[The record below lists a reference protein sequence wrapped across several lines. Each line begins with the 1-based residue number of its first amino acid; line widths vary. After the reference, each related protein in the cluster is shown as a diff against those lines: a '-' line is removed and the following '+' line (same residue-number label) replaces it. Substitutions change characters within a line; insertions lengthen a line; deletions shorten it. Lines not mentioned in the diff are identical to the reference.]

1 MIQMQVEE
9 PMSSMRWHNNMN
21 NITLTIEQIEEMLDK
36 AARRGAKEALRSIGL
51 LDDDA
56 QKDIIEMRSLLE
68 AWRDTRKS
76 CWSTVVKL
84 TTVALLTFIA
94 GAVWMTMGK

>member
-1 MIQMQVEE
+1 MADIKLTTEE
-9 PMSSMRWHNNMN
+9 LEDMMDR
-21 NITLTIEQIEEMLDK
+21 

-56 QKDIIEMRSLLE
+56 IKDIVEMRSLLE
-68 AWRDTRKS
+68 AWRDTRRS
-76 CWSTVVKL
+76 IWSTVVKL
-84 TTVALLTFIA
+84 STVGLLTFIA

>member
-1 MIQMQVEE
+1 
-9 PMSSMRWHNNMN
+9 MSEVKLSPDELEN
-21 NITLTIEQIEEMLDK
+21 MLDR

-56 QKDIIEMRSLLE
+56 QKDITEMRSLLE
-68 AWRDTRKS
+68 AWRDTRRS
-76 CWSTVVKL
+76 IWSTVTKL
-84 TTVALLTFIA
+84 VTVGVLTFIA

>member
-1 MIQMQVEE
+1 MADIRLTSEEVED
-9 PMSSMRWHNNMN
+9 
-21 NITLTIEQIEEMLDK
+21 MLDR

-56 QKDIIEMRSLLE
+56 QRDITEMRSLLE

-76 CWSTVVKL
+76 IWSTITKL
-84 TTVALLTFIA
+84 VTVGVLTFIA
-94 GAVWMTMGK
+94 GAVWMTMSK

>member
-1 MIQMQVEE
+1 MSDIKLSPEE
-9 PMSSMRWHNNMN
+9 
-21 NITLTIEQIEEMLDK
+21 IEDMLDR

-56 QKDIIEMRSLLE
+56 HKDITEMRSLIE

-76 CWSTVVKL
+76 IWSTITKL
-84 TTVALLTFIA
+84 VTVAVLTFIA
-94 GAVWMTMGK
+94 GAVWMTMSK

>member
-1 MIQMQVEE
+1 MSDIKLTPEEVE
-9 PMSSMRWHNNMN
+9 
-21 NITLTIEQIEEMLDK
+21 TMLDN

-56 QKDIIEMRSLLE
+56 ARDIIEMRSLLE

-76 CWSTVVKL
+76 VWSTIVKV

>member
-1 MIQMQVEE
+1 
-9 PMSSMRWHNNMN
+9 MSD
-21 NITLTIEQIEEMLDK
+21 IKLTPDDLEEMLDN

-51 LDDDA
+51 RDDDA
-56 QKDIIEMRSLLE
+56 ARDIIEMRSLLE

-76 CWSTVVKL
+76 VWSTVVKL
-84 TTVALLTFIA
+84 ATVALLTFIA

>member
-1 MIQMQVEE
+1 MSEVKLTHEE
-9 PMSSMRWHNNMN
+9 V
-21 NITLTIEQIEEMLDK
+21 EEMLDR

-56 QKDIIEMRSLLE
+56 HKDITEMRSLLE

-76 CWSTVVKL
+76 IWSTVTRLV
-84 TTVALLTFIA
+84 TVAILTFIA
-94 GAVWMTMGK
+94 GAVWMTLNK

>member
-1 MIQMQVEE
+1 
-9 PMSSMRWHNNMN
+9 MSD
-21 NITLTIEQIEEMLDK
+21 IKLTHDELEAMLDR

-56 QKDIIEMRSLLE
+56 QRDITEMRSLLE

-76 CWSTVVKL
+76 VWSTVTKL
-84 TTVALLTFIA
+84 VTVAVLTFIA
-94 GAVWMTMGK
+94 GAVWMTMNK

>member
-1 MIQMQVEE
+1 
-9 PMSSMRWHNNMN
+9 MSD
-21 NITLTIEQIEEMLDK
+21 IKLTPEDLEEMLDN

-56 QKDIIEMRSLLE
+56 AKDIIEMRSLLE

-76 CWSTVVKL
+76 VWSTVVKV

>member
-1 MIQMQVEE
+1 
-9 PMSSMRWHNNMN
+9 MN

-68 AWRDTRKS
+68 A
-76 CWSTVVKL
+76 TVVKL

>member
-1 MIQMQVEE
+1 
-9 PMSSMRWHNNMN
+9 MSD
-21 NITLTIEQIEEMLDK
+21 IKLTPEDLEEMLDN

-56 QKDIIEMRSLLE
+56 AKDIIEMRSLLE
-68 AWRDTRKS
+68 AWRDTRNS
-76 CWSTVVKL
+76 VWSTIVKV

>member
-1 MIQMQVEE
+1 MSDIKLTPEE
-9 PMSSMRWHNNMN
+9 
-21 NITLTIEQIEEMLDK
+21 LEEMLDN

-56 QKDIIEMRSLLE
+56 ARDIIEMRSLLE

-76 CWSTVVKL
+76 VWSTIVKV

>member
-1 MIQMQVEE
+1 
-9 PMSSMRWHNNMN
+9 MSEVKLSPDE
-21 NITLTIEQIEEMLDK
+21 LEAMLDR

-56 QKDIIEMRSLLE
+56 HKDITEMRSLLE

-76 CWSTVVKL
+76 IWSTITKL
-84 TTVALLTFIA
+84 VTVAVLTFIA

>member
-1 MIQMQVEE
+1 
-9 PMSSMRWHNNMN
+9 MSD
-21 NITLTIEQIEEMLDK
+21 IKLTPEDLEEMLDN

-56 QKDIIEMRSLLE
+56 AKDIIEMRSLLE

-76 CWSTVVKL
+76 VWSTIVKV